1 MSTPRGSSISNTATR
16 PCFTRKAEQCLPF
29 IPRHKEQTRQ
39 KLTCEMFPK
48 ASPPQ
53 YIQEKRAT
61 RFSHRDRVL
70 RFLAI
75 MLSSVL
81 LFFMTGCYPAGIE
94 KTKSQT
100 NSTHSRIVSPENKR
114 FLREDEWIRM
124 LTLVLNFPKDR
135 HTLWASIP
143 VAQRNEISYSDFLT
157 YIAELEKG
165 LRAQIT
171 SFSKTTDEEKESL
184 LRRMSRTGITLEPKP
199 EQCSFWWLL
208 CKTEDGRTL
217 RFVIAVTVDEN
228 GIPYF
233 SATWLNN
240 VRAMY
245 NYIALYIDAIHQQS
259 APALLSL
266 IQQHLPLRSTAH
278 LAAIENRT
286 DAILEFYRHNVIL
299 SSDSLQISTLMP
311 GYAVIEEQLSHV
323 PVGMPNTRRVNF
335 YSADG
340 AFHAEETI
348 EDKLVKQDAM
358 IFFNDTL
365 LFDLNEDKPHIR
377 HEDVLPILGVPL
389 RLEAIEDE
397 NGIKRS
403 FRAIWPGISVEAA
416 GSCDPH
422 AVSFDGIIQRI
433 QCSYS
438 TFRTGSRLKPGGSV
452 DELLRRYPFAQ
463 ENGYRIASAQTDVR
477 QTLAVQIEA
486 GFISQLSFFRDAL
499 RP

>member
-1 MSTPRGSSISNTATR
+1 MSIQCSSSISNTAAR
-16 PCFTRKAEQCLPF
+16 PCFTRKANQCLSF
-29 IPRHKEQTRQ
+29 ITRHKEQARQ
-39 KLTCEMFPK
+39 QLRCEMLSK
-48 ASPPQ
+48 ESPPQ
-53 YIQEKRAT
+53 YIPEKRVI

-70 RFLAI
+70 RFIAI
-75 MLSSVL
+75 VLSFML
-81 LFFMTGCYPAGIE
+81 LFFITGCYPAGKE
-94 KTKSQT
+94 KTETQT
-100 NSTHSRIVSPENKR
+100 KTTHSRIVSPENKH
-114 FLREDEWIRM
+114 FLRTDEWIRM
-124 LTLVLNFPKDR
+124 LTLVLNFPEDR
-135 HTLWASIP
+135 PTLWASIP
-143 VAQRNEISYSDFLT
+143 AAQRNEISYSDFLT
-157 YIAELEKG
+157 YITELEKG

-171 SFSKTTDEEKESL
+171 SFSKATDEEKESL
-184 LRRMSRTGITLEPKP
+184 IRRMSRTGIALEPKP
-199 EQCSFWWLL
+199 EQCSFWWLH

-217 RFVIAVTVDEN
+217 RFVIAVTADEN

-266 IQQHLPLRSTAH
+266 IQQHLPLRSAAH
-278 LAAIENRT
+278 LAAIEKRT

-299 SSDSLQISTLMP
+299 GPDSLQIRTLMP
-311 GYAVIEEQLSHV
+311 GYAVIEEHLSHV
-323 PVGMPNTRRVNF
+323 SVGMPNTRRVNF

-348 EDKLVKQDAM
+348 ENKLVKQDAM

-365 LFDLNEDKPHIR
+365 LFDLNEDTPHIR
-377 HEDVLPILGVPL
+377 HEDVLPILGVPI

-397 NGIKRS
+397 NGIQSS
-403 FRAIWPGISVEAA
+403 FRAIWPGISVEAV
-416 GSCDPH
+416 GSYDPH
-422 AVSFDGIIQRI
+422 SVSFDGIIQRI

-438 TFRTGSRLKPGGSV
+438 VFRTGSRLKPGCSV

-477 QTLAVQIEA
+477 QTLAIQIEA
-486 GFISQLSFFRDAL
+486 GFISQLSFFHEAL